1 MSIRYRIQK
10 NNFRGDD
17 IYIGRIDLK
26 GSYDRDMLIQRM
38 LDMGSTITKADIVA
52 VITNFEKTVKNIC
65 LEGNKITMDNF
76 MQFTPALS
84 GKFTSELDGFDPVRH
99 EVYVTA
105 QISSTFNA
113 EFEQASSMEKIT
125 SIDKKP
131 LIIGVFDLA
140 SNESNT
146 KVTKNNI
153 ITLRG
158 EFLKFN
164 TGVEDEYLRFVNKSN
179 PAEMVQL
186 TQFQKLTDKEIVFLM
201 PDVAFTEGYFEIA
214 SKMGTQVLRVSRNNY
229 NLTVV

>member
-1 MSIRYRIQK
+1 
-10 NNFRGDD
+10 
-17 IYIGRIDLK
+17 
-26 GSYDRDMLIQRM
+26 
-38 LDMGSTITKADIVA
+38 
-52 VITNFEKTVKNIC
+52 
-65 LEGNKITMDNF
+65 
-76 MQFTPALS
+76 
-84 GKFTSELDGFDPVRH
+84 SELDGFDPVRH